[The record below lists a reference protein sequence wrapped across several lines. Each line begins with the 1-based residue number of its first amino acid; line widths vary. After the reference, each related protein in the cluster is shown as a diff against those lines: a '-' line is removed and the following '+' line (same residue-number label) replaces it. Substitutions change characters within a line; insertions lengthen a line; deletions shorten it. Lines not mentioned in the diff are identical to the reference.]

1 MVIIIYVYNW
11 RNTTMTNPLIQAY
24 RKPSIYIPIPSG
36 GKFYKTKPKLSI
48 DNELAVYA
56 MTARD
61 ELITKTPDALFNGE
75 ATISL
80 IKSCCPDIDEP
91 ESMPVGDLLV
101 ILVGIR
107 QASYGKEID
116 IDVKCPK
123 CEFDNQL
130 QLDAN
135 IMLSKAK
142 TQSPELSVML
152 PSDFKI
158 VCHPYTLSD
167 RTLLQIQQIKQS
179 KMIQE
184 LASEKLDDTMRQE
197 LFGKTFVEIAEL
209 TIDLITNSIVSV
221 QGPETDLIEDKE
233 TIREWLQSVTKPD
246 YEIIRT
252 KIEELSESGLETE
265 FNASCQECGHTW
277 KTGVDLDIANF
288 FVG

>member
-1 MVIIIYVYNW
+1 
-11 RNTTMTNPLIQAY
+11 MTNPLIQAY
-24 RKPSIYIPIPSG
+24 RKPALYIPLPSG

-80 IKSCCPDIDEP
+80 IKSCCPDIEEP
-91 ESMPVGDLLV
+91 ETMPVSDLLV

-107 QASYGKEID
+107 QASYGKHID
-116 IDVKCPK
+116 IDIKCPK

-135 IMLSKAK
+135 IMLSNAK
-142 TQSPELSVML
+142 TVPIDQSVTL

-158 VCHPYTLSD
+158 VCNPYTLED
-167 RTLLQIQQIKQS
+167 RTLLQVQQIKQN
-179 KMIQE
+179 KMIQG
-184 LASEKLDDTMRQE
+184 LASDKLEDGERQD

-209 TIDLITNSIVSV
+209 TVSLITNSLVSV
-221 QGPETDLIEDKE
+221 QGKETDLITDKVL
-233 TIREWLQSVTKPD
+233 IREWLQNITKAD
-246 YEIIRT
+246 YELIRA
-252 KIEELSESGLETE
+252 KIEELSESGLETK
-265 FNASCQECGHTW
+265 FNANCQDCGHNW

-288 FVG
+288 FGG

>member
-1 MVIIIYVYNW
+1 
-11 RNTTMTNPLIQAY
+11 MTNPLIQAY
-24 RKPSIYIPIPSG
+24 RKPSLFIPLPSG
-36 GKFYKTKPKLSI
+36 GKYYTIPPKLSI
-48 DNELAVYA
+48 DDELAIYA

-80 IKSCCPDIDEP
+80 IKSCCPDIEEP
-91 ESMPVGDLLV
+91 ESMPVSDLLV

-116 IDVKCPK
+116 IDVKCPECK
-123 CEFDNQL
+123 FDNQL

-142 TQSPELSVML
+142 TVPVDQSVTL

-158 VCHPYTLSD
+158 ICNPYTLHD

-179 KMIQE
+179 KMIQG
-184 LASEKLDDTMRQE
+184 LADETLDDKKRQD

-209 TIDLITNSIVSV
+209 TINLITNSIISV
-221 QGPETDLIEDKE
+221 QGKDTDLITDKE
-233 TIREWLQSVTKPD
+233 LIREWLQSITKPD
-246 YEIIRT
+246 YELIRT
-252 KIEELSESGLETE
+252 KVEELSESGLETE
-265 FNASCQECGHTW
+265 FNALCQDCGHKW

-288 FVG
+288 FEG

>member
-1 MVIIIYVYNW
+1 
-11 RNTTMTNPLIQAY
+11 MTNPLIQAY
-24 RKPSIYIPIPSG
+24 RKPSIYIPLPSG
-36 GKFYKTKPKLSI
+36 GKFYKIKPKLSI
-48 DNELAVYA
+48 DNELAIYA

-80 IKSCCPDIDEP
+80 IKSCCPDIEEP

-116 IDVKCPK
+116 IDIKCPECK
-123 CEFDNQL
+123 FDNQL

-135 IMLSKAK
+135 VMLSKTK
-142 TQSPELSVML
+142 TGPVELSVQL
-152 PSDFKI
+152 PNGFKI
-158 VCHPYTLSD
+158 ICNPYTLSD
-167 RTLLQIQQIKQS
+167 RTLLQVQQIKQG
-179 KMIQE
+179 KMIQG
-184 LASEKLDDTMRQE
+184 LASEKLDDASRQE

-209 TIDLITNSIVSV
+209 TVDLITNSIVSV
-221 QGPETDLIEDKE
+221 QGKDTDLITDKE
-233 TIREWLQSVTKPD
+233 LIREWLQTITKPD

-252 KIEELSESGLETE
+252 KVEELSESGLETE
-265 FNASCQECGHTW
+265 FNASCQDCGHKW

-288 FVG
+288 FEG

>member
-1 MVIIIYVYNW
+1 
-11 RNTTMTNPLIQAY
+11 MTNPLIQAY
-24 RKPSIYIPIPSG
+24 RKPALYIPLPSG
-36 GKFYKTKPKLSI
+36 GKFYKKKPKLSI

-80 IKSCCPDIDEP
+80 IKSCCPDIEEP
-91 ESMPVGDLLV
+91 ETMPVSDLLV

-107 QASYGKEID
+107 QASYGKNID
-116 IDVKCPK
+116 IDIKCPK

-135 IMLSKAK
+135 IMLSNAK
-142 TQSPELSVML
+142 TGTIEQSVTL

-158 VCHPYTLSD
+158 ICNPYTLND
-167 RTLLQIQQIKQS
+167 RTMLQVQQIKQN
-179 KMIQE
+179 KMIQG
-184 LASEKLDDTMRQE
+184 LASDKLEDAERQD

-209 TIDLITNSIVSV
+209 TVSLITNSIVSV
-221 QGPETDLIEDKE
+221 QGKETDVITEKD
-233 TIREWLQSVTKPD
+233 TIREWLQKITKND
-246 YEIIRT
+246 YEVIRS
-252 KIEELSESGLETE
+252 KVEELSESGLETK
-265 FNASCQECGHTW
+265 FNANCQDCGHNW

-288 FVG
+288 FGG

>member
-1 MVIIIYVYNW
+1 
-11 RNTTMTNPLIQAY
+11 MTNPLIQAY
-24 RKPSIYIPIPSG
+24 RKPALYIPLPSG
-36 GKFYKTKPKLSI
+36 GKFYKKKPKLSI

-80 IKSCCPDIDEP
+80 IKSCCPDIVEP
-91 ESMPVGDLLV
+91 ETMPVSDLLV

-107 QASYGKEID
+107 QASYGKNID

-135 IMLSKAK
+135 IMLSNAK
-142 TQSPELSVML
+142 TGTIEQSVTL

-158 VCHPYTLSD
+158 ICNPYTLND
-167 RTLLQIQQIKQS
+167 RTMLQVQQIKQN
-179 KMIQE
+179 KMIQG
-184 LASEKLDDTMRQE
+184 LASDKLEDAERQD

-209 TIDLITNSIVSV
+209 TVSLITNSIVSV
-221 QGPETDLIEDKE
+221 QGKDTDVITDKD
-233 TIREWLQSVTKPD
+233 TIKEWLQNITKND
-246 YEIIRT
+246 YEVIRT
-252 KIEELSESGLETE
+252 KIEELSESGLETK
-265 FNASCQECGHTW
+265 FAANCQDCGHSW
-277 KTGVDLDIANF
+277 KTGVDLDVANF
-288 FVG
+288 FGG